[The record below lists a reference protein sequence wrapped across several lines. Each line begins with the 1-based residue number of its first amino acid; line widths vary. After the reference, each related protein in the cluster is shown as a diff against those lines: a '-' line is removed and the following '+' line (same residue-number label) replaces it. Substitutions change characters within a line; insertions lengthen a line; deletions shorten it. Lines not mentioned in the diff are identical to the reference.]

1 MNNEDI
7 SNKKLTL
14 QGLSK
19 LKLDINLN
27 SLDSQSTGTTIV
39 KKRRKI
45 HSAEE
50 YSLFDESKLG
60 SLTEKEQI
68 SRINA
73 VQNATLL
80 KERNQREQEEKIKKE
95 ESNQEAEDK
104 NESHSVPKEIN
115 KEVLSNTNSVEQKE
129 DSIEYENNDKKSF
142 KASKDIYSKH
152 SKLVITQAIDERNEH
167 LPVFKKNLV

>member
-27 SLDSQSTGTTIV
+27 SLDSQST
-39 KKRRKI
+39 
-45 HSAEE
+45 EE

-80 KERNQREQEEKIKKE
+80 KERNQREQEEKIKK
-95 ESNQEAEDK
+95 
-104 NESHSVPKEIN
+104 
-115 KEVLSNTNSVEQKE
+115 
-129 DSIEYENNDKKSF
+129 KKQSR
-142 KASKDIYSKH
+142 S
-152 SKLVITQAIDERNEH
+152 
-167 LPVFKKNLV
+167 

>member
-50 YSLFDESKLG
+50 YSLFDESKSG

-80 KERNQREQEEKIKKE
+80 KERNQREQEE
-95 ESNQEAEDK
+95 N
-104 NESHSVPKEIN
+104 
-115 KEVLSNTNSVEQKE
+115 
-129 DSIEYENNDKKSF
+129 
-142 KASKDIYSKH
+142 
-152 SKLVITQAIDERNEH
+152 
-167 LPVFKKNLV
+167 